1 MRAELAE
8 RGAVAVPDLLDAGWC
23 DRLHRA
29 IDRCRRTPSAHY
41 GVLSPPGA
49 PQVDSDLF
57 RWTDDPDLLQL
68 THDSPVVEL
77 ACALLDEDRVVL
89 IEDQW
94 FSSEPGAATPSP
106 WHQDQPYYRVDQP
119 FLTLWVTLDDIGDAG
134 SLRVVPGSH
143 LGPTFAPV
151 EFVASAP
158 GASSPTLPPPPD
170 IDEQVAGAVRTWS
183 LRARR
188 CDRPRLPHAPRHR
201 TDRARRSV
209 PPHLDPV
216 GGAVHPLRRPSGGH
230 RSVLGSRSA
239 RSSRRRSAVVS
250 GVPTRRRTHR
260 IMSSQTGNSRDP
272 TGSRSSLNVDVIKLV
287 WRAARAAARRA

>member
-41 GVLSPPGA
+41 GVLSPAGA

-57 RWTDDPDLLQL
+57 RWMDDPDLLLL
-68 THDSPVVEL
+68 THDSPVVDL

-94 FSSEPGAATPSP
+94 FGSEPGAATPSP
-106 WHQDQPYYRVDQP
+106 WHQDQPYYRVDRP

-151 EFVASAP
+151 AFVAAAP

-183 LRARR
+183 LRAGDGIALDSRTLHATGRTALAGPFRR
-188 CDRPRLPHAPRHR
+188 ISTRWAAPHTRYVDRPDGTATFWDLVPHGRRDGDLLSCP
-201 TDRARRSV
+201 TFPLIDRR
-209 PPHLDPV
+209 V
-216 GGAVHPLRRPSGGH
+216 GS
-230 RSVLGSRSA
+230 
-239 RSSRRRSAVVS
+239 
-250 GVPTRRRTHR
+250 
-260 IMSSQTGNSRDP
+260 
-272 TGSRSSLNVDVIKLV
+272 
-287 WRAARAAARRA
+287 